1 MKRQA
6 GFTIIELMIVIV
18 ILFMVLPA
26 TFLVAGKLYTQQKSV
41 IQRSELRQSARKCA
55 AEIKRDIS
63 AYRDCRI
70 KSDNHGIAVM
80 SPAGSIAYSL
90 KNGALIRKDGR
101 GEVKLTESTVSDL
114 IFVRYGA
121 RVVMTITFE
130 YYSISGRR
138 NEKSTFMEAVR
149 M

>member
-1 MKRQA
+1 M
-6 GFTIIELMIVIV
+6 IELTIVIV
-18 ILFMVLPA
+18 IIFMVLPA
-26 TFLVAGKLYTQQKSV
+26 TFLVAGKLYRQQKSV

-63 AYRDCRI
+63 AYKTCSI
-70 KSDNHGIAVM
+70 KSDNHGITVM

-101 GEVKLTESTVSDL
+101 GEVKLTGSDVSDL
-114 IFVRYGA
+114 IFAQYGG
-121 RVVMTITFE
+121 RVVMTITFD
-130 YYSISGRR
+130 YYSISSRR

-149 M
+149 L